1 MNQFNTNKNK
11 ELLWNIL
18 LKGGKFNNLPR
29 DYNPQQLFEK
39 HISQI
44 EIKGDMNAPLVT
56 LNKSFLSSFV
66 NEINMYTTNPQDL
79 KKQQSDRFNSI
90 LKEKQDSF
98 DNAMKL
104 KTPEAIDFSN
114 KNEDT
119 PIGDIERLIEEQ
131 RAKRNLEI
139 PKVPQTDERSVQD
152 WLSGNSSTAP
162 IPIGDMNN
170 GGEFQ
175 QKPNNITIGNTI
187 DSPENTIIDLNNN
200 LNKDKKKKS
209 VKWEDSVAKAPPLPN
224 INDMLSG
231 VQDMKSID
239 TKSIDTKSIEA
250 ALIKILK
257 NQEYMI
263 NAIHDL
269 QDRI

>member
-1 MNQFNTNKNK
+1 MNEFNTNKNK
-11 ELLWNIL
+11 EMLWNLL
-18 LKGGKFNNLPR
+18 LKQGKFNNLPA

-39 HISQI
+39 HISQV
-44 EIKGDMNAPLVT
+44 EIKSGMNTPLVN
-56 LNKSFLSSFV
+56 LNKSFLSSFLG
-66 NEINMYTTNPQDL
+66 EINMYTTNPQDI
-79 KKQQSDRFNSI
+79 KKQQADRFNSI

-98 DNAMKL
+98 DDAMKL
-104 KTPEAIDFSN
+104 KTPEAIDFSD

-139 PKVPQTDERSVQD
+139 PKAPQTDERSVQD

-170 GGEFQ
+170 GGELNAGGDT
-175 QKPNNITIGNTI
+175 KSKNITIGDTVSN
-187 DSPENTIIDLNNN
+187 PQNTIIHLQPPV
-200 LNKDKKKKS
+200 KEVKKS
-209 VKWEDSVAKAPPLPN
+209 VKWEDSVAKAAPPLPSV
-224 INDMLSG
+224 NDMLSN
-231 VQDMKSID
+231 VQE
-239 TKSIDTKSIEA
+239 TKPINTKSIEA